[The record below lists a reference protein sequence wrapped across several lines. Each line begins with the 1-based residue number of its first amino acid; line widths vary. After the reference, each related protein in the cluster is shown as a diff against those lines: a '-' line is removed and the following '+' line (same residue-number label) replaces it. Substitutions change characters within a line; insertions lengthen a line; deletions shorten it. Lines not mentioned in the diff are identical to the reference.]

1 MDIFWSDEETV
12 GVQPGDQSIDLN
24 ICYIRTYFKVFP
36 SPLKRTDSFSKQKKK
51 LYVCINLFFFSKF
64 QTFSDMILQNA
75 SKDVHGNT
83 PGDNLT

>member
-36 SPLKRTDSFSKQKKK
+36 SPLKSTDSFSKQKKK
-51 LYVCINLFFFSKF
+51 NCMY
-64 QTFSDMILQNA
+64 A
-75 SKDVHGNT
+75 
-83 PGDNLT
+83 